1 MAEGPSRTN
10 RERLIRYLKTGTEGN
25 FFLPGHNKAYRHLR
39 NVILTMITEGQGVEA
54 VDCIKRVNAEKLYFK
69 REPLLY
75 FLAEATHS
83 SNLETK
89 KAAYA
94 IVNEV
99 CETPVDLFIWLNQ
112 VKIFSQ
118 FTKGW
123 GAGLRKTVANWYNSR
138 DPMQIAEFV
147 TRYRNHGRWSHK
159 DVFRLSHLK
168 PANEGI
174 RLIWHVFNFSVSYVI
189 T

>member
-1 MAEGPSRTN
+1 MAEGNPLTN
-10 RERLIRYLKTGTEGN
+10 RERLIRYLKTGTEGS
-25 FFLPGHNKAYRHLR
+25 FYLPGRNKAYHHLR
-39 NVILTMITEGQGVEA
+39 NVIITMISEGQGVEA
-54 VDCIKRVNAEKLYFK
+54 VNCIKQVNAEKVYFK

-83 SNLETK
+83 SNEETK

-94 IVNEV
+94 IVNDV

-118 FTKGW
+118 LTKGW

-147 TRYRNHGRWSHK
+147 TRYTHVGKWSHK
-159 DVFRLSHLK
+159 DVFRLCHIK
-168 PANEGI
+168 PTNDGKFRAG
-174 RLIWHVFNFSVSYVI
+174 
-189 T
+189 